1 MALIRRHELPPAREA
16 KFRSVI
22 AHRQPTL
29 GVVLEN
35 IYDPHNLAAVMR
47 TCDSVGVMDVF
58 VLQTEEALRK
68 PLVLGKKS
76 SAGSRKWVDVHLFTD
91 VVACFAEVRARYGR
105 ILGTALGE
113 RSQGLYALDLV
124 QPVALVFGNEHRGLT
139 AETAA
144 ACDGHF
150 LIPQVGMPESL
161 NLSVACAVSLYEAYR
176 QRAAVGMYDRP
187 QLSEEA
193 SRALYLQ
200 YLEFSDSRKG
210 NLYLSPE
217 D

>member
-1 MALIRRHELPPAREA
+1 MAPIRRLVLPPAREA

-35 IYDPHNLAAVMR
+35 IYDPHNLGAVMR

-58 VLQTEEALRK
+58 VLQTDETLREK
-68 PLVLGKKS
+68 RIVLGKKS
-76 SAGSRKWVDVHLFTD
+76 SGGSRKWVNVHSYTD
-91 VVACFAEVRARYGR
+91 LADCFAEVRRRYGR
-105 ILGTALGE
+105 VLGTALGE
-113 RSQGLYALDLV
+113 RSTDLYALDLTA
-124 QPVALVFGNEHRGLT
+124 PVALVFGNEAKGLSPE
-139 AETAA
+139 ASA

-150 LIPQVGMPESL
+150 LVPQVGMPESL

-176 QRAAVGMYDRP
+176 QRTAAGLYDSP
-187 QLSEEA
+187 QLSPEA
-193 SRALYLQ
+193 SAALYLQ

-210 NLYLSPE
+210 NMYLE
-217 D
+217 